1 MLLATGN
8 MLELN
13 GAADKCKESIVRTD
27 TYIVA
32 GMDLS
37 TALSNKNVT
46 CENCLSVSF
55 LYTETLRLGITTVFS
70 RTYALLVSKEL

>member
-1 MLLATGN
+1 

-27 TYIVA
+27 TYIVT
-32 GMDLS
+32 GMDLG
-37 TALSNKNVT
+37 TTLSNQNVT
-46 CENCLSVSF
+46 CKNRLSVSL
-55 LYTETLRLGITTVFS
+55 LYAETLGLGITTVFS